1 MGWKVLA
8 AGTSVPFT
16 RRLCHRAKPRWHWG
30 QRDTPPHTCW
40 RAPGGASTSPASL
53 GIPAHRPAPGG
64 LPELS
69 CSLRLRLGPSAH
81 LAGAK
86 GAGGLGPGP
95 AGRSRLGLQH
105 SPGGGGQRRGWLRPA
120 QQSSSFISSPAF
132 LSLAPATL
140 SPLRSS
146 EESSEAP
153 GTQVTRHA
161 ASVTHGTPS
170 PAPESHAASGRASGQ
185 RDTPAPSLP
194 WAELELDGM
203 REPLALKSPP
213 LQQPWAQGRCWRTE
227 ASRGGGSA
235 QGTGDCQ
242 RTEVRGAGAKW
253 RVG

>member
-1 MGWKVLA
+1 MALGAERHATTRMLE
-8 AGTSVPFT
+8 GTRGSQHLPCLS
-16 RRLCHRAKPRWHWG
+16 RHPRTQACPWG
-30 QRDTPPHTCW
+30 PP
-40 RAPGGASTSPASL
+40 GAQLLPPSP
-53 GIPAHRPAPGG
+53 
-64 LPELS
+64 
-69 CSLRLRLGPSAH
+69 
-81 LAGAK
+81 
-86 GAGGLGPGP
+86 PGP
-95 AGRSRLGLQH
+95 LCPPGWGEGRRWAGPRSSRTVPVGAPAL
-105 SPGGGGQRRGWLRPA
+105 SRRWGQRRGWLRPA

-235 QGTGDCQ
+235 QGMGDCQ
-242 RTEVRGAGAKW
+242 RTEVGGAGAKW